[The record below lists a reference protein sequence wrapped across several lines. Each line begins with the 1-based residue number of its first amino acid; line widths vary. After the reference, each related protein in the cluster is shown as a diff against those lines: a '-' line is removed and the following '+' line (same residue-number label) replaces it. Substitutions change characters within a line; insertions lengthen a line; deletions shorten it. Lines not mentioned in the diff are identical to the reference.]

1 MLPVAPPHPIPL
13 CVTVLV
19 IIAASTDITSR
30 RIPNRLIAIALAGAL
45 IAQCMLRGVGEGAV
59 VWLAGAVT
67 GLLLL
72 LPLYLLRGMA
82 AGDVKLMLA
91 IGAWVGP
98 ALTTCIVL
106 ATFVA
111 GGIGALAVVIWRG
124 RVLQLFANVRGLA
137 MHAAIRRQ
145 AGAAGMTAQAE
156 SVGALPYGVAI
167 AVGTM
172 SMLFA
177 ASV

>member
-45 IAQCMLRGVGEGAV
+45 IAHCVLRGLGVGAIE
-59 VWLAGAVT
+59 WLAGAAT

-72 LPLYLLRGMA
+72 LPFYLVRGMA
-82 AGDVKLMLA
+82 AGDVKLMLV

-98 ALTTCIVL
+98 SLATCIVL

-124 RVLQLFANVRGLA
+124 HVRRLFANVRGLA

-145 AGAAGMTAQAE
+145 AGAAGVAVPAD

-172 SMLFA
+172 TILFA
-177 ASV
+177 ATV